1 MPTDLTS
8 RHRLTALALTGR
20 HRLTALAV
28 AVVLVAGAAGCAD
41 EPVAPLPVR
50 PPAPTTASPPVPSSP
65 STPRPSG
72 TPVVAPPTVVTVPPA
87 RPTSAPRSPTPARST
102 RTPTPTATTSAVCLG
117 AVRYELPL
125 SDPGPLPSSLCFATG
140 GVLRLA
146 GIGPGEVTVDRED
159 LVDSQYEAGVVD
171 LRFVRTGTVDVFVPR
186 EAGTHVITVV
196 VR

>member
-1 MPTDLTS
+1 MRRRARRAAAGTPTRPHHRVAAGSVLPVDAPAERDTCRGATDSRDGAARTTDL
-8 RHRLTALALTGR
+8 
-20 HRLTALAV
+20 
-28 AVVLVAGAAGCAD
+28 GATI
-41 EPVAPLPVR
+41 PH
-50 PPAPTTASPPVPSSP
+50 
-65 STPRPSG
+65 
-72 TPVVAPPTVVTVPPA
+72 
-87 RPTSAPRSPTPARST
+87 PARST

>member
-1 MPTDLTS
+1 MPADPAT
-8 RHRLTALALTGR
+8 RRRPTALAL
-20 HRLTALAV
+20 

-50 PPAPTTASPPVPSSP
+50 PPVPTTAPPPVPTSPP
-65 STPRPSG
+65 STRPSE
-72 TPVVAPPTVVTVPPA
+72 TPVVPPPAVVTVPSA
-87 RPTSAPRSPTPARST
+87 RPTPAPRAPTPQRST
-102 RTPTPTATTSAVCLG
+102 RNPSPTATLSEACLG

-140 GVLRLA
+140 GVLRLR

-171 LRFVRTGTVDVFVPR
+171 LRFVRSGTVDVFVPR

>member
-1 MPTDLTS
+1 MPADPAG
-8 RHRLTALALTGR
+8 RHRPTALAL
-20 HRLTALAV
+20 
-28 AVVLVAGAAGCAD
+28 AVVLVVGAAGCAD

-50 PPAPTTASPPVPSSP
+50 PPAPSTAPPPVPPSP
-65 STPRPSG
+65 PTARPSG
-72 TPVVAPPTVVTVPPA
+72 TPVVAAPTVGTVPNT
-87 RPTSAPRSPTPARST
+87 RPTPALRSPTPGRST
-102 RTPTPTATTSAVCLG
+102 RTPTPTATMSETCLG

-125 SDPGPLPSSLCFATG
+125 SDPGPLPTSLCFATG
-140 GVLRLA
+140 GVLRLT

-171 LRFVRTGTVDVFVPR
+171 LRFVRTGTVDVFIPR